1 MIHCIHRAKF
11 VSARDDVHGKRIA
24 GYVFSLP
31 GGDTYLYTHTILAI
45 WTDDGELF
53 VEDKAGCTYQIVDFD
68 YDDSARQIGSM
79 REEIFRGFFR

>member
-1 MIHCIHRAKF
+1 M
-11 VSARDDVHGKRIA
+11 A

-31 GGDTYLYTHTILAI
+31 DGDTYLYTHTILAI

-53 VEDKAGCTYQIVDFD
+53 IEDKAGCTYQIVDFD